1 MDDIESMDSVE
12 VLKLIQDDKY
22 TAKHCW
28 RTAYY
33 AELIAKEL
41 KLNEID
47 VHLVREAA
55 LIHDVGK
62 IGVERST
69 LLKPS
74 SLNEEEWNDIEGHPM
89 ASAAIATHLNNSP
102 SIIQIIAQHH
112 EQPDG
117 LGYPHGLKAKQIDLK
132 AAILRVADAFDA
144 MTTNRPYSKAKTIK
158 EAVKELKDS
167 VGTKFEEKAVKALE
181 AIVKREP
188 TKKQIEL

>member
-1 MDDIESMDSVE
+1 MNSVE

-28 RTAYY
+28 RVAYY

-41 KLNEID
+41 KLSEED
-47 VHLVREAA
+47 AWLVREAA

-62 IGVERST
+62 IGVERAT
-69 LLKPS
+69 LLKPKE
-74 SLNEEEWNDIEGHPM
+74 LNEEEKHCIELHPLVGV
-89 ASAAIATHLNNSP
+89 AIATHLNNSP

-117 LGYPHGLKAKQIDLK
+117 NGYPHHLKAKQIDLK

-144 MTTNRPYSKAKTIK
+144 ITTDRPYSKARTVGQ
-158 EAVKELKDS
+158 ALKELKDL
-167 VGTKFEEKAVKALE
+167 VGTKFEEKSVNALE
-181 AIVKREP
+181 AILKREP
-188 TKKQIEL
+188 KKKEIEL